1 MTEALMTVYG
11 NYDQAELDRQYNQS
25 TLVPDNSAYRARKI
39 SESKRVRALL
49 DCDLDVSYGPASD
62 EVLDIF
68 PAGDKGGD
76 NGAPIMMFIHGG
88 AWKNGH
94 KDDISYPAESF
105 VARGVTYIGVN
116 FSLVGDVTLDEQI
129 RQNRAALAWLYNNA
143 ASFGGDRDRIYVSGH
158 SSGGHVTG
166 MMVVTDWE
174 GEWGLPMDLLKGA
187 VPASGMY
194 DLEPVRL
201 SWRNEYLKLDEA
213 GALRNSSIHHI
224 PERGIPLVM
233 AYGSGELDEFQRQS
247 REFAAAWRA
256 KGHSCELIEMP
267 GLNHFDLN
275 QEFNNPDGPI
285 LKATFEMMSV

>member
-1 MTEALMTVYG
+1 MTEDLMTVYG

-25 TLVPDNSAYRARKI
+25 TLVPDNSVYRERKV

-49 DCDLDVSYGPASD
+49 DCELDVSYGPTPD

-68 PAGDKGGD
+68 PAQEK
-76 NGAPIMMFIHGG
+76 NAPIMMFIHGG

-116 FSLVGDVTLDEQI
+116 FSLVPDVTLDEQI

-174 GEWGLPMDLLKGA
+174 GEFGVPNDLLKGA
-187 VPASGMY
+187 APASGMY

-201 SWRNEYLKLDEA
+201 SWRNEYLELDEA
-213 GALRNSSIHHI
+213 GALRNSSIHQI

-233 AYGSGELDEFQRQS
+233 AYGTGELDEFQRQS
-247 REFAAAWRA
+247 QEFAAAWRA
-256 KGHSCELIEMP
+256 RGYPCELIEMP
-267 GLNHFDLN
+267 GLNHFELN
-275 QEFNNPDGPI
+275 HEFNNPDGPI

>member
-1 MTEALMTVYG
+1 MTEELMTVYG
-11 NYDQAELDRQYNQS
+11 NYGQAELDQQYNQS
-25 TLVPDNSAYRARKI
+25 TLVPDHSAYRALKV
-39 SESKRVRALL
+39 SESKRVRAFL
-49 DCDLDVSYGPASD
+49 DCELDVSYGPAPD

-68 PAGDKGGD
+68 PAKEP
-76 NGAPIMMFIHGG
+76 GAPIMMFIHGG
-88 AWKNGH
+88 AWKGGR

-116 FSLVGDVTLDEQI
+116 FSLVPDVTLDEQI

-143 ASFGGDRDRIYVSGH
+143 ESFGGDRDRIYVSGH

-174 GEWGLPMDLLKGA
+174 GEWGLPNDLLKGA

-194 DLEPVRL
+194 DLAPVRL
-201 SWRNEYLKLDEA
+201 SWRNDYLELDEEA
-213 GALRNSSIHHI
+213 ALRNSSIHHI
-224 PERGIPLVM
+224 PERGIPLVI
-233 AYGSGELDEFQRQS
+233 AYGAGELDEFQRQS

-256 KGHSCELIEMP
+256 KGHSCNLIELP

-275 QEFNNPDGPI
+275 NEFNNPDGAI